1 MSIKIKRIQSVESG
15 DFNVNARTRAHFEIP
30 ASLGFTD
37 LENSQVVFRMN
48 MNVTGNDA
56 DSDGLGTNNMNLL
69 PAYFAGRAQG
79 SIKTPIDIGGCQALI
94 RNANVRS
101 QEYGVMNEQRHQN
114 VVNANL
120 DYYKKYTSEAGAWNN
135 FNGGGNELTHN
146 PNVYN
151 KIQPSPFLAMG
162 KLQEMGQTIDQ
173 DDGNAGNKTQA
184 VVAEVRCPLK
194 HLDRMADGTRQFPNL
209 AVGDLTYRL
218 EFEDVREITATC
230 PDGQQYNMEDL
241 TLATDGQLGGAN
253 NPLLYEFNNPMPDAN
268 PNNNNTEHINEAALD
283 YVPFYVGMPV
293 ALNYLKGGV
302 AQPQHL
308 TTIKSLEA
316 DSANE
321 RVKIILHSQPA
332 GNNPADVM
340 TQINLKLHVGNNV
353 KIAYN
358 VQELFVEMHCLQLTP
373 QQLQQAQS
381 AMSSLQ
387 IPYNEHRLVQKVL
400 NVTGDYSETLQIEPG
415 CAGVAVLTPL
425 NNRIASCID
434 KARFYRFSIEGRYTT
449 NRDVQIAPLI
459 NNGGLSQGRQ
469 LHNHLLQK
477 FYGNLGEQLVRFD
490 SPVQDYNHAEDAVG
504 LEEDS
509 HSFYP
514 LVTPIVG
521 NESIVNFQLRCE
533 GADTMQTKEIFYVAV
548 YPRSLNFKD
557 GRLVL

>member
-15 DFNVNARTRAHFEIP
+15 DFNVNARTRAHFEVP

-56 DSDGLGTNNMNLL
+56 DSGDAGNNMNLL
-69 PAYFAGRAQG
+69 PSYFAGRAQG
-79 SIKTPIDIGGCQALI
+79 NINAPLDIGGCQALI
-94 RNANVRS
+94 RNASCRS

-114 VVNANL
+114 VVNGNL

-146 PNVYN
+146 PNV
-151 KIQPSPFLAMG
+151 
-162 KLQEMGQTIDQ
+162 TIDQ
-173 DDGNAGNKTQA
+173 DDANAGNVTQA

-218 EFEDVREITATC
+218 EFEDVRAITATC
-230 PDGQQYNMEDL
+230 PDGQLYNIENI

-253 NPLLYEFNNPMPDAN
+253 NPLKYSFNNPMPDNAA
-268 PNNNNTEHINEAALD
+268 NNNNTENVNEAALD
-283 YVPFYVGMPV
+283 YLPFYVGMPV
-293 ALNYLKGGV
+293 AMNYKKGGV
-302 AQPQHL
+302 AQAQHL
-308 TTIKSLEA
+308 TTIKSLN
-316 DSANE
+316 ANGTTSKVE
-321 RVKIILHSQPA
+321 IILHSQPA
-332 GNNPADVM
+332 GNNIGDVM
-340 TQINLKLHVGNNV
+340 TEISLALHVGTGV
-353 KIAYN
+353 AIAYN
-358 VQELFVEMHCLQLTP
+358 VQELFVEMHCLQLSP

-459 NNGGLSQGRQ
+459 NNAGLSQGRQ

-557 GRLVL
+557 GRLVM